1 MGSLTKEAAEQ
12 AIARVL
18 LEQWDPLGVRFAP
31 GEHADYARY
40 AHELYGLLLRG
51 GSDVQVER
59 FLRHAVHAD
68 MNRPEPPEGEYAA
81 VVRALREVERKM

>member
-1 MGSLTKEAAEQ
+1 MGSLTKDAAEQ
-12 AIARVL
+12 EIGRVL

-31 GEHADYARY
+31 GEHADYTPY
-40 AHELYGLLLRG
+40 VHEVYGLLLRG

-59 FLRHAVHAD
+59 FLRHIVHTQ

-81 VVRALREVERKM
+81 VVRALREIERKM